1 MYTLPQHKL
10 VASVQIYGWRWW
22 WWWWWY
28 MQMCVSLMASCSF
41 PCFITFLF
49 IHHYFFRWR
58 WHMQITRVGVVASCS
73 FSCFLVF
80 LICRIHSVAAVGR
93 WRLMLHSH
101 TTHKD
106 SNTTLLLPGWSWPR
120 HSHTG
125 GVRWIQAR
133 GLWPHDIL
141 LQFSYLF

>member
-1 MYTLPQHKL
+1 
-10 VASVQIYGWRWW
+10 
-22 WWWWWY
+22 
-28 MQMCVSLMASCSF
+28 
-41 PCFITFLF
+41 
-49 IHHYFFRWR
+49 
-58 WHMQITRVGVVASCS
+58 MQITRVGVVASCS

-133 GLWPHDIL
+133 GLWPHDM
-141 LQFSYLF
+141 LQFSYLFYHMYICQIIVNKIYKIPSLPCNKQTIATRAVYKLFVVFL